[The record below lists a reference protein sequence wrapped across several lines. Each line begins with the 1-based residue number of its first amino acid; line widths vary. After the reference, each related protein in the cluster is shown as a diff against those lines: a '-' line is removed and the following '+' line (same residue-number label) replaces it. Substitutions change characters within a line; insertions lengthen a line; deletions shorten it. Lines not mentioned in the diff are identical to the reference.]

1 MEGVS
6 SMNVPRIAL
15 IGLYALW
22 TTACVTINVYF
33 PAAAAEQAAE
43 TIVRDVVSESPP
55 AQRNTPEREPR
66 SAVDRWRVRVASALD
81 WVIRPAAAK
90 ADLEIDTP
98 AIRKL
103 RASLKRR
110 QPQLRPYFA
119 SGALGLTRDALV
131 ALRDL
136 KAVPLK
142 ERARLRKLVADEN
155 RDRNALY
162 REIARANGHPEWEDD
177 IRRTFARVW
186 VKEFPKGTW
195 YQDDKGRWRRK

>member
-1 MEGVS
+1 
-6 SMNVPRIAL
+6 MNVPRILVA
-15 IGLYALW
+15 GLGALW
-22 TTACVTINVYF
+22 VSACVTINVYF

-43 TIVRDVVSESPP
+43 TIVREVVGEQPP
-55 AQRNTPEREPR
+55 AGKPEPQSETDRQSR
-66 SAVDRWRVRVASALD
+66 SALQGWRAWAVGVLD
-81 WVIRPAAAK
+81 WIAPPAAAK
-90 ADLEIDTP
+90 ANLEIDTP

-119 SGALGLTRDALV
+119 SGALGLTRDGLV
-131 ALRDL
+131 ALRDA

-142 ERARLRKLVADEN
+142 ERSRVKKLVADEN

-162 REIARANGHPEWEDD
+162 REIARANGHPEWEDE
-177 IRRTFARVW
+177 IRKTFAKVW

-195 YQDDKGRWRRK
+195 YQDAKGAWRRK